1 MIRQKRC
8 APRSHTRF
16 LSMLMLAVFVC
27 MMAGVVS
34 VAQKNKESRAK
45 LETRKKKLEDEIAY
59 NRQLLEETRK
69 NKNVSV
75 NQLNLLSSQIR
86 KREALLNE
94 INDGIDSLTHEI
106 RTNDEMLL
114 TQQTN
119 LRVLKTEYAR
129 IIYHEWKMRNAYDR
143 LLFVFSAEDFNQA
156 FHRIQY
162 FKQYSDYR
170 KKQAGLIVSVTDD
183 IQRRVTNLKTQKIEK
198 VGLQN
203 DNEAAKAKLDRE
215 KQEKDAML
223 KKLKNQEA
231 RIKKTLDAKQAEA
244 RKLKSKIEAII
255 AEEIKKS
262 STKTNTTVTGTN
274 VKNVLTPEEKLISD
288 NFTSNRGKLPWPVA
302 AGVISSYFGEH
313 DHPVLAGIK
322 VKNNGIDLSTSHG
335 STARSV
341 FGGTVVN
348 VVSVSETNKVV
359 IIRHG
364 DFFTVYS
371 NLISVSVSKG
381 SKVSTKQSVGTI
393 ATDPEDG
400 KTELHFEVWEG
411 KLVQNPTSWLTPR

>member
-1 MIRQKRC
+1 
-8 APRSHTRF
+8 
-16 LSMLMLAVFVC
+16 MLMLAVFVC

>member
-1 MIRQKRC
+1 MKSRPPH
-8 APRSHTRF
+8 APRSYARF
-16 LSMLMLAVFVC
+16 TGIMLVAVIVC
-27 MMAGVVS
+27 LLAGVVS

-45 LETRKKKLEDEIAY
+45 LETRKKKLENEIAY

-75 NQLNLLSSQIR
+75 NQLNLLTSQIR
-86 KREALLNE
+86 KREALLDE
-94 INDGIDSLTHEI
+94 INNGIDSLTREI
-106 RTNDEMLL
+106 RNNDEMLVI
-114 TQQTN
+114 QQSN
-119 LRVLKTEYAR
+119 LRVLKTEYAK
-129 IIYHEWKMRNAYDR
+129 IIYHEWKMRNSYDR

-156 FHRIQY
+156 FHRMQY

-170 KKQAGLIVSVTDD
+170 KKQAGLIVSVTDE
-183 IQRRVTNLKTQKIEK
+183 IQRRTQDLHQQKSEK
-198 VGLQN
+198 VLLQN
-203 DNEAAKAKLDRE
+203 DNESAKAKLDRE
-215 KQEKDAML
+215 KQEKDAVL
-223 KKLKNQEA
+223 RKLKSQEA
-231 RIKKTLDAKQAEA
+231 KIKKTLEAKQAEA
-244 RKLKSKIEAII
+244 RKLKARIEAII

-288 NFTSNRGKLPWPVA
+288 NFTANRGKLPWPVA

-313 DHPVLAGIK
+313 DHPVLVGIK

-335 STARSV
+335 ATARAV

-348 VVSVSETNKVV
+348 VVSVSEINKVV
-359 IIRHG
+359 IVRHG

-371 NLISVSVSKG
+371 NLISVAVAKG
-381 SKVSTKQSVGTI
+381 TKVTTKQSIGMI

-411 KLVQNPTSWLTPR
+411 KVVHNPTSWLTPR